1 MASDRMRRAN
11 QKTEYEL
18 SKAFLSGRSF
28 KVKVKGVSHDY
39 SEDLNQEPIFLS
51 PKSKKVEQEGF

>member
-1 MASDRMRRAN
+1 MRRAN

-28 KVKVKGVSHDY
+28 KVKGVSHDY

-51 PKSKKVEQEGF
+51 PKSKKVKQEGF